1 MMRRITK
8 RFSLGCQR
16 GMRIWLLSALL
27 TCFLSALVVATV
39 AAADIQ
45 VTAELEPARFTE
57 DQAARFVLTVI
68 GARSAEPDMPTA
80 QGLHFVYQGP
90 SSQVSWVNGKVS
102 SSISYIFLV
111 QAEKTGTHIIGPV
124 NITVKGNVYTTEPVQ
139 CTVLPVQNT
148 RSQARGNPSGPGGAP
163 GVSPDGDEGKDF
175 GFMRII
181 PETERLYSGQMVP
194 FTLKAYFRSG
204 KRITLKSAPRLSGED
219 FLLQSL
225 DEEPLKQQEQLNG
238 TVYTSLTW
246 QGTLSAVKEGEVLL
260 TVEMD
265 AEVLVRSR
273 SRSRGNPFGSSLLSD
288 PFFSDILGNYTRRD
302 IKISS
307 QGKKISVLDLPTEH
321 RPADFSGAI
330 GTFSLAVAA
339 SPLDGKVGDPITLKM
354 QLNGSGN
361 FSLVQA
367 PSLTEDKGW
376 KVYPASGTVQDL
388 DGDKGE
394 KTFEQA
400 LIPLEQ
406 GLTAVPPVRFAY
418 FDPKA
423 EEYMTLTSDP
433 ISLSLQV
440 ADNRTAS
447 ASSPGTPAVS
457 AVSAA
462 QVVQQGGKKDV
473 SRKSSAS
480 QPVLHLAPLHP
491 EMGRLV
497 PALRP
502 LYQKLWF
509 QLFMAAA
516 LLCLIVALILHLR
529 QRKLARDP
537 SILRRKEVAGRL
549 TEHYEG
555 MRKALDDQD
564 QEVFQQHCRAA
575 IQERT
580 GEVWGLAPEA
590 VTLADLEQRLP
601 EDAPLRTAFARL
613 EQSGY
618 AGGQLAQADL
628 EEILQTTKNEL
639 DKLA

>member
-1 MMRRITK
+1 MRRITK
-8 RFSLGCQR
+8 RFSVGYQR

-27 TCFLSALVVATV
+27 MCLLSAIAAV
-39 AAADIQ
+39 AAAAANIQ
-45 VTAELEPARFTE
+45 VTAELEPARFAE
-57 DQAARFVLTVI
+57 DQAARFVLTVT
-68 GARSAEPDMPTA
+68 GARSAEPEMPSA
-80 QGLHFVYQGP
+80 EGLHFVYQGP
-90 SSQVSWVNGKVS
+90 SSQVSWVNGQIS

-111 QAEKTGTHIIGPV
+111 QAEKTGTHTIGPV
-124 NITVKGNVYTTEPVQ
+124 NVTVKGKAYRSEPVQ
-139 CTVLPVQNT
+139 CTVLPVRNT
-148 RSQARGNPSGPGGAP
+148 RSQARGNPSGAGGTP

-175 GFMRII
+175 GFMRILL
-181 PETERLYSGQMVP
+181 ETERMYSGQMVP

-204 KRITLKSAPRLSGED
+204 KRVTLKSSPRLSGED

-225 DEEPLKQQEQLNG
+225 DEEPRQQQEQLNG

-246 QGTLSAVKEGEVLL
+246 QGTLSAVKEGEVPL

-273 SRSRGNPFGSSLLSD
+273 NRRRGNPFGSSLLSD

-307 QGKKISVLDLPTEH
+307 PEKKISVLDLPTEH

-330 GTFSLAVAA
+330 GSFSLAVVA

-388 DGDKGE
+388 GGDKGE

-440 ADNRTAS
+440 ADDQRISPAGTRAATPTTA
-447 ASSPGTPAVS
+447 T
-457 AVSAA
+457 A
-462 QVVQQGGKKDV
+462 QTDPQGGRKDV
-473 SRKSSAS
+473 SLPNPAL
-480 QPVLHLAPLHP
+480 PPALHLAPLHP

-509 QLFMAAA
+509 QLFMAAG
-516 LLCLIVALILHLR
+516 LLCLFAALVFHLR

-537 SILRRKEVAGRL
+537 SILRRKEVQVRL
-549 TEHYEG
+549 AEHYEG
-555 MRKALDDQD
+555 MRKALAAQD
-564 QEVFQQHCRAA
+564 QEVFHQHCRAA

-580 GEVWGLAPEA
+580 GEVWGLAPET

-601 EDAPLRTAFARL
+601 DESPLRIVFTRL

-618 AGGQLAQADL
+618 AGGQLAQADV
-628 EEILQTTKNEL
+628 EEILQTTRNEL
-639 DKLA
+639 DTLA